1 MPDRSIVAPPCPKCF
16 DIASN
21 MPAMRPNCQLRE
33 RYPQATDAVL
43 DRGDRMGWMFICQ
56 KVCEKLA
63 QVHAQIGR
71 TPMICKQQLAPAEI
85 KVSR

>member
-1 MPDRSIVAPPCPKCF
+1 
-16 DIASN
+16 
-21 MPAMRPNCQLRE
+21 
-33 RYPQATDAVL
+33 
-43 DRGDRMGWMFICQ
+43 MGWMFICQ

-85 KVSR
+85 KVPR

>member
-21 MPAMRPNCQLRE
+21 MPAMRLNARLRG
-33 RYPQATDAVL
+33 RYQKATVAAIGL
-43 DRGDRMGWMFICQ
+43 GDRMGWMFNCQ
-56 KVCEKLA
+56 KACEKLA